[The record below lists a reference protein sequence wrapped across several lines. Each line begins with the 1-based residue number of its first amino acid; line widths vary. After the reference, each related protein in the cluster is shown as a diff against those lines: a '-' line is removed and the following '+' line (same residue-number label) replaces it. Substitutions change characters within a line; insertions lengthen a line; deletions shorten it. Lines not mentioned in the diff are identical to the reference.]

1 MGAGAGVGVVE
12 GAGLTLL
19 RATGWVGSLTE
30 GVAEAVTGLTAEKK
44 TMSRRRK
51 YLEI

>member
-1 MGAGAGVGVVE
+1 MVE

-30 GVAEAVTGLTAEKK
+30 GVAEAVTGLTAEERKV
-44 TMSRRRK
+44 SRRGK
-51 YLEI
+51 YSEIRTCC